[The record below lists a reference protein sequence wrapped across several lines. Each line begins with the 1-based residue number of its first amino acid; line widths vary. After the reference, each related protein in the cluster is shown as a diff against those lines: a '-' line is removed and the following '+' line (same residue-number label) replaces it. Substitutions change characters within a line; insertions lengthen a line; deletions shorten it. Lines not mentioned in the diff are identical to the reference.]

1 MNTQSGTGTKKD
13 GVITLQSQGVCYDKW
28 NMETNYKI
36 YDCTLDNLVYK
47 E

>member
-1 MNTQSGTGTKKD
+1 MNTQSGTAINAGGLT
-13 GVITLQSQGVCYDKW
+13 ILQSQEVCYDKW
-28 NMETNYKI
+28 NMETNRKI